1 MKFSDFKNDLNKNI
15 SKDHSSDVM
24 SQRYKDLDS
33 ILSVVKNINSTI
45 VLEDVLAVVLTHAI
59 EISNAERGFIVL
71 ADENGQ
77 GLEYKLGLDDKGNR
91 LPEKY
96 FRISQ
101 TVAEDVFRSGKSKF
115 IEGAQSDSAQLPSK
129 SILELSLQT
138 ILCAPLV
145 TNSKKIGV
153 IYVDNK
159 KITKVKNREIT
170 FTFEILAEHASTA
183 IRNAQ
188 LFKNIKNAKKKS
200 EISQDLKLEFMA
212 QMSHE
217 VRTPLN
223 TIINFSHMLKDDL
236 KENVTPEIKSSL
248 DLIESSGLRIIKS
261 FDLLLNMAEL
271 KTGTYE
277 FTPKNIDLYKNII
290 IPVYNDYK
298 NLAVDKKLELRIIQ
312 ETDKCEI
319 IGDEY
324 TLSLLM
330 NNLVSNALKY
340 TIQGSIF
347 ITISEIPDLNKI
359 KVEIRDTGI
368 GISNEILSYVFDS
381 DLKLKNEDNKKT
393 ELAGIGLIL
402 ARKYAD
408 MNNVELTISSQKGIG
423 TTVTLLFEQI

>member
-15 SKDHSSDVM
+15 SKKSSSGDL
-24 SQRYKDLDS
+24 SQRYRDLDS

-45 VLEDVLAVVLTHAI
+45 ELDDVLAVVLTHAI
-59 EISNAERGFIVL
+59 EISKAERGFIVL
-71 ADENGQ
+71 SDEEGE
-77 GLEYKLGLDDKGNR
+77 LEYKLGLDEKGNR
-91 LPEKY
+91 LPEKS

-101 TVAEDVFRSGKSKF
+101 SVAEDVFRTGKSKF
-115 IEGAQSDSAQLPSK
+115 IEGAQNDTGQLPTK

-138 ILCAPLV
+138 ILCAPLKA
-145 TNSKKIGV
+145 NNKKIGV

-159 KITKVKNREIT
+159 KITKAKDRELN

-200 EISQDLKLEFMA
+200 EVSQDLKLEFMA

-223 TIINFSHMLKDDL
+223 TIINFSHMLKEDL
-236 KENVTPEIKSSL
+236 HENLPPEIKTSL

-277 FTPKNIDLYKNII
+277 FTPRNLDLLKHII

-298 NLAVDKKLELRIIQ
+298 NMATDKKLEFKIYQRSEKL
-312 ETDKCEI
+312 EI

-324 TLSLLM
+324 TLSLLF
-330 NNLVSNALKY
+330 NNLISNALKF
-340 TIQGSIF
+340 TIQGHIHV
-347 ITISEIPDLNKI
+347 IISEIPSLNKI
-359 KVEIRDTGI
+359 SIEINDSGI
-368 GISNEILSYVFDS
+368 GISPEVLAHVFDS
-381 DLKLKNEDNKKT
+381 DLKLKGNSIE
-393 ELAGIGLIL
+393 AGNYSGLGLIL

-408 MNNVELTISSQKGIG
+408 MNNAEFTITSEKGKG
-423 TTVTLLFEQI
+423 TTVTLLFEPI

>member
-1 MKFSDFKNDLNKNI
+1 MKFSDFK
-15 SKDHSSDVM
+15 KDALKREQQINNPAN
-24 SQRYKDLDS
+24 QRYKDLDS

-45 VLEDVLAVVLTHAI
+45 DLDDVLAVVLTHAI

-71 ADENGQ
+71 VNDTGA
-77 GLEYKLGLDDKGNR
+77 LEYKLGLDEKGNR
-91 LPEKY
+91 LPEKS
-96 FRISQ
+96 FKISQ
-101 TVAEDVFRSGKSKF
+101 TVAEDVFRSGRSRF
-115 IEGAQSDSAQLPSK
+115 IEGAQSETGSTPSK

-145 TNSKKIGV
+145 TENRKIGV

-159 KITKVKNREIT
+159 KITKIKNREVT

-188 LFKNIKNAKKKS
+188 LFKNIKTAKKKS

-223 TIINFSHMLKDDL
+223 TIINFSHLL
-236 KENVTPEIKSSL
+236 KEEMGSNVPPEIKSSL

-277 FTPKNIDLYKNII
+277 FTPKNLDAVKNLIN
-290 IPVYNDYK
+290 PVFNEYK
-298 NLAVDKKLELRIIQ
+298 NLARDKKLEFKIVQKTER
-312 ETDKCEI
+312 TEI

-324 TLSLLM
+324 TLLLLI
-330 NNLVSNALKY
+330 NNIISNALK
-340 TIQGSIF
+340 F
-347 ITISEIPDLNKI
+347 TISGGITLTVVEIPELNKLSLEI
-359 KVEIRDTGI
+359 KDTGI
-368 GISNEILSYVFDS
+368 GIGAEHLSYIMGS
-381 DLKLKNEDNKKT
+381 EIRLKNQKT
-393 ELAGIGLIL
+393 DKVHGGGIGLVL
-402 ARKYAD
+402 ARKYAE
-408 MNNVELTISSQKGIG
+408 MNNVEFNIKSQKGSG
-423 TTVTLLFEQI
+423 TSVTLLFELV